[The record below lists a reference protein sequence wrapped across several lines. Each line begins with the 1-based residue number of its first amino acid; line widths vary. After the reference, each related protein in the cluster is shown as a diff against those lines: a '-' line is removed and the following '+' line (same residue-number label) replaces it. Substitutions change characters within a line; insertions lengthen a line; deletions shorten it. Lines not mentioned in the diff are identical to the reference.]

1 MVFEKV
7 DSRVVKSVELQVELM
22 AATTVGMMVLLQA
35 SMSAVEKVP

>member
-22 AATTVGMMVLLQA
+22 AATTVDMMVVLQA

>member
-7 DSRVVKSVELQVELM
+7 DSRVVKSVGLQVELM
-22 AATTVGMMVLLQA
+22 AATTVDMMVVLQA